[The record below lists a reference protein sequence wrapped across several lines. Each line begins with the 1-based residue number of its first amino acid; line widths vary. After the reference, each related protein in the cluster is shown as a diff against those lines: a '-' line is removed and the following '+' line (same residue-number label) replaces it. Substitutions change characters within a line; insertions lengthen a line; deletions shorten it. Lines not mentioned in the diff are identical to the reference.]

1 MNADLAK
8 LDEGYKAN
16 REKLVKSLTADEDK
30 AREDKAKKDEAAA
43 RKAKAAQD
51 KIDEDEEEQS
61 HHENKPYHRLVLTK
75 LRYVLLVLTMN
86 KMKLKNVSVQQ
97 VN

>member
-30 AREDKAKKDEAAA
+30 ARDDKAK
-43 RKAKAAQD
+43 R
-51 KIDEDEEEQS
+51 
-61 HHENKPYHRLVLTK
+61 
-75 LRYVLLVLTMN
+75 
-86 KMKLKNVSVQQ
+86 
-97 VN
+97 